1 MRGVHVERFA
11 GGSVR
16 ITEYPWFLVGDGDL
30 RVPLD
35 ADALF
40 DGQPRALEITAQEVA
55 GVFGAAERRRLA
67 SVAVAAWSALM
78 YAGGAGPAGFR
89 LLEDPDGA
97 YAATSGED
105 RDDLPLIVMIAAQ
118 LAAQLAKE
126 RVLRVE
132 GKGEPRQLVAAA
144 LLGASGLALLPTA
157 ATEPVA
163 LLYGPLA
170 SAPEDFAGGAVH
182 MDYLRERARAWI
194 EENWVRIDALAEAG
208 LARGE
213 MDAASIERVLTG
225 DGAGEPVRALTAE
238 HPLRRPTPIPHAV
251 FDAVADYWSAA
262 LRRKLVRAS
271 EQPVDPAAASKVEEQ
286 VEVFRRTLA
295 EQIAVRIQRRESR
308 GDRCVQKAFE
318 VDEIH
323 PPFSVGVRFEP
334 DPVLQDALT
343 AAGLRPTTFYGLLK
357 WVEFEPTLVREVRAS
372 GGVEIRTV
380 LWTATGGYAV
390 PAGTQRA

>member
-1 MRGVHVERFA
+1 MREVHVERFA

-40 DGQPRALEITAQEVA
+40 DGQPRALEVTAQELA
-55 GVFGAAERRRLA
+55 AVFSAAERRHLA
-67 SVAVAAWSALM
+67 AVAGSAWSALM

-126 RVLRVE
+126 RMLRAE

-163 LLYGPLA
+163 LLYGPSA
-170 SAPEDFAGGAVH
+170 SAPDDFAGGAVH
-182 MDYLRERARAWI
+182 MDYLREQARAWL
-194 EENWVRIDALAEAG
+194 EENAVRIDALTEAA

-213 MDAASIERVLTG
+213 MDAASIEQVLTG
-225 DGAGEPVRALTAE
+225 DGAGEPVRTLTAE
-238 HPLRRPTPIPHAV
+238 HPLRRPTPIPFAV
-251 FDAVADYWSAA
+251 IDAVADYWSAA
-262 LRRKLVRAS
+262 LRRKLVRAAA
-271 EQPVDPAAASKVEEQ
+271 QPIDPAVADKVEEQ
-286 VEVFRRTLA
+286 VEEFRRTLA

-308 GDRCVQKAFE
+308 GDRCIQKALH
-318 VDEIH
+318 VDEIQ
-323 PPFSVGVRFEP
+323 PPFSVGVRYEP

-357 WVEFEPTLVREVRAS
+357 SVEFEPNLVREVTAS
-372 GGVEIRTV
+372 GGVELRTV
-380 LWTATGGYAV
+380 LWTATGGHAAPV
-390 PAGTQRA
+390 GTQQA